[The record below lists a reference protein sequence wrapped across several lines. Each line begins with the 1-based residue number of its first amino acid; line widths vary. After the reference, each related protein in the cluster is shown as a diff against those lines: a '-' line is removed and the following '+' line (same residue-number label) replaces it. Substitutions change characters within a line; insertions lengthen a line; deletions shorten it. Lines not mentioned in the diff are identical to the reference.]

1 MFFFFFLDFFFC
13 FLNDFFFASCFCLAA
28 SQHRLV
34 AADGMTRPVN
44 HSFVQK
50 EIILFQLVLL
60 LVLISYIRVTVCFHL
75 CASVFFIGC
84 MIFFILILLIF
95 FLTLSNFTSLF
106 RSFSQTDF

>member
-1 MFFFFFLDFFFC
+1 MFFFFFLNFFFC

-34 AADGMTRPVN
+34 ATDGMTRPVN

-60 LVLISYIRVTVCFHL
+60 LINILYSCYGLFSFVCCSIFYRL
-75 CASVFFIGC
+75 YDIFYFDSFDFF
-84 MIFFILILLIF
+84 F
-95 FLTLSNFTSLF
+95 NF
-106 RSFSQTDF
+106 D